1 MHNRQVSRR
10 FLRACPLGGRA
21 GRSAAIALAGLI
33 GTVGLAGW
41 FGSFGCASVAR
52 TATQVAQDT
61 GYITSD
67 QAQSLGR
74 GIDAV
79 EKTFQDITPE
89 QEYYLGRAVA
99 ANLLQDNRPLDLAAA
114 NAYLNSV
121 GQTLAMASDR
131 PETFG
136 GYHFLLLDSDQIN
149 AFAAPG
155 GLILVT
161 RGMVDLCESEDALAA
176 VLAHEIGH
184 VQAKHGLRAI
194 KSSRL
199 TSALTVLAAEG
210 ARQFGSQDLKQLVTD
225 YAGSIGDITSTLVTN
240 GYSRSLEKEA
250 DEAAVVIL
258 ERVGYDPRALMEML
272 QAMDGELEPGGL
284 DFAKTHPDPQDRI
297 REIQP
302 LVQDA
307 PSLQEPAVRQER
319 FRRAMGGVLSES

>member
-1 MHNRQVSRR
+1 MNRIHTL
-10 FLRACPLGGRA
+10 LRAVFKAPLGFLA
-21 GRSAAIALAGLI
+21 LLAIAALLI
-33 GTVGLAGW
+33 
-41 FGSFGCASVAR
+41 GCASVAR
-52 TATQVAQDT
+52 KATQVAQGG
-61 GYITSD
+61 GYITQD

-99 ANLLQDNRPLDLAAA
+99 ANLLQDSHPLDASAA
-114 NAYLNSV
+114 NAYLNTV

-161 RGMVDLCESEDALAA
+161 RGMVGLCASEDALAA

-194 KSSRL
+194 KSGRL

-210 ARQFGSQDLKQLVTD
+210 ASQFGSQDLKQLVAD

-240 GYSRSLEKEA
+240 GYSRALEKEA
-250 DEAAVVIL
+250 DEAAVAIL
-258 ERVGYDPRALMEML
+258 ERVGYNPRALADML
-272 QAMDGELEPGGL
+272 QAMDRELVPGGL

-302 LVQDA
+302 LVNQA
-307 PSLQEPAVRQER
+307 PPLQEPAVRQQR
-319 FRRAMGGVLSES
+319 FREAMGAVSSGS